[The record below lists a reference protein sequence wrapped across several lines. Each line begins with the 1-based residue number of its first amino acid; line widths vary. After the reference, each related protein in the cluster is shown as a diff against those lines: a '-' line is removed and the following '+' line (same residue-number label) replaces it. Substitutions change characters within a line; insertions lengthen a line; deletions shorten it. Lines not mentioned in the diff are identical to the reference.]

1 MSDKNNNYNGG
12 LGFSSVLTL
21 IFVVLK
27 LVGVIDWSWLWVFS
41 PTWIE
46 LIIFAIILIALV
58 IYNTNLDSKWSKK

>member
-1 MSDKNNNYNGG
+1 MSNKNNNYSGG